1 MIMFVK
7 LRLAKK
13 MILQGVVTSLF
24 VLQKRNNNIFK

>member
-1 MIMFVK
+1 MIMFIK

-13 MILQGVVTSLF
+13 MILQGVVTILF